1 MSQIVVALIAGGTSS
16 ERGVSLAGGDQ
27 IFSALDKNKYT
38 VLRYDPRD
46 DIERL
51 VRDAPRID
59 TAFINLHG
67 RFGEDGSI
75 QGLLDL
81 LGIPYQC
88 SGVLGSALATNK
100 LVSKRIYEHSGL
112 PVPPYSV
119 ICKGDDKGLEEW
131 IKRYPGEPVVVKPV
145 SGGSSIGM
153 SIIWDTGELGQA
165 VAAALAY
172 DDTVLLEAYIKGV
185 ELTGGVLGN
194 DTLEALPVVEIIPG
208 AEFRFFDYKAKYTPG
223 ATREI
228 CPARIDEKLT
238 AKVQAYACRAHTV
251 LFCKGY
257 SRTDM
262 IAKGDDV
269 FVLETNTIPGMVPT
283 SLLPLAAGTAG
294 ISFPG
299 LLDRLIASSLEG
311 PGGDK

>member
-1 MSQIVVALIAGGTSS
+1 MSEIVVALIAGGISS
-16 ERGVSLAGGDQ
+16 ERDVSLAGGDQ

-38 VLRYDPRD
+38 ILRYDPRD

-88 SGVLGSALATNK
+88 SGVLGSALAANK
-100 LVSKRIYEHSGL
+100 LVSKHIYEHNGL
-112 PVPPYSV
+112 PVPPYAV
-119 ICKGDDKGLEEW
+119 INKADEKGLDDW
-131 IKRYPGEPVVVKPV
+131 VKRYPGEPVVVKPV

-153 SIIWDTGELGQA
+153 SIVWDTAELKQA
-165 VAAALAY
+165 VNAALSFDEA
-172 DDTVLLEAYIKGV
+172 VLLEAYIQGV
-185 ELTGGVLGN
+185 ELTGGVIGN
-194 DTLEALPVVEIIPG
+194 DAIEPLPVVEIIPG
-208 AEFRFFDYKAKYTPG
+208 EAFKFFDYTAKYTPG
-223 ATREI
+223 ATMEI
-228 CPARIDEKLT
+228 CPARIDDKLT
-238 AKVQAYACRAHTV
+238 ARVQEYACRAHTA

-262 IAKGDDV
+262 IARGDDV

-283 SLLPLAAGTAG
+283 SLMPLAARTAG
-294 ISFPG
+294 ISFSD
-299 LLDRLIASSLEG
+299 LLDRLITLSLEKTG
-311 PGGDK
+311 RE